1 MNAVHREWLAD
12 LADHPAYRVTQPPVR
27 PAARQLGDRVLTTS
41 TGVQI
46 GSGYTKPPR
55 RDAGAIQGPYSRPRP
70 SRLPLVLAAAFIA
83 MLAVSMAVFASGP
96 SESEV
101 AQLVHQQVQAVAQEI
116 K

>member
-1 MNAVHREWLAD
+1 MSAVHREWLAD
-12 LADHPAYRVTQPPVR
+12 LADHPAYRPTRPPMQ

-46 GSGYTKPPR
+46 GSGYIKPPR
-55 RDAGAIQGPYSRPRP
+55 RDCGAFQGPYYAPRK
-70 SRLPLVLAAAFIA
+70 RWLPWVLIVALLA
-83 MLAVSMAVFASGP
+83 MLGLSWAVFASGP

>member
-1 MNAVHREWLAD
+1 MSAVHREWLAD
-12 LADHPAYRVTQPPVR
+12 LADHPAYRVTPPPVR

-55 RDAGAIQGPYSRPRP
+55 RDAGAIQGPYKAQRSRA
-70 SRLPLVLAAAFIA
+70 LPWALAAAFVV
-83 MLAVSMAVFASGP
+83 MLAVSVAVFASGP
-96 SESEV
+96 SETEV
-101 AQLVHQQVQAVAQEI
+101 AELVHQQVQAVAQEI

>member
-1 MNAVHREWLAD
+1 MSAVHREWLAD

-55 RDAGAIQGPYSRPRP
+55 RDAGAIQGPYKAQRSRA
-70 SRLPLVLAAAFIA
+70 LPWVLAAAFVA
-83 MLAVSMAVFASGP
+83 MLAVSVAVFAGGP
-96 SESEV
+96 SESDV
-101 AQLVHQQVQAVAQEI
+101 ALLVQQQVEAVAKEI

>member
-1 MNAVHREWLAD
+1 MSAVHREWLAD

-27 PAARQLGDRVLTTS
+27 PAARQLGDRVLKTS

-46 GSGYTKPPR
+46 GLGYVKPPR
-55 RDAGAIQGPYSRPRP
+55 RDSGAFQGPYYPPLRPW
-70 SRLPLVLAAAFIA
+70 LPWALVVALLA
-83 MLAVSMAVFASGP
+83 MLGLSWAVFASGP

-101 AQLVHQQVQAVAQEI
+101 AQLVHQQVQAVAQES